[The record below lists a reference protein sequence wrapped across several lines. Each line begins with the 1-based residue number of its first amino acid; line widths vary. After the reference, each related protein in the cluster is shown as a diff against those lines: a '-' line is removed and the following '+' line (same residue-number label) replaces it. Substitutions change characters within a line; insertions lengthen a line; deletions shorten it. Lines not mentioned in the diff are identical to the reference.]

1 MNKPTE
7 PKVKQQSAEK
17 EGLTLTLYCL
27 VGVVVIL
34 AAIYFMTL

>member
-17 EGLTLTLYCL
+17 EALTLTLHSL
-27 VGVVVIL
+27 LGVVVIL
-34 AAIYFMTL
+34 VAIYFMTL